1 MQTHPLHKMEAV
13 YNALLN
19 FCSIRKALQESAL
32 THKSEFTIEGLREY
46 NRSTAVRWIISHCR
60 EHWIYFV
67 GGLLGCLTAYVAF
80 SAARV
85 LFGQGADLI
94 LQGGDAAAVIGVSLA
109 VLVTS
114 AWDGIGDMI
123 GSLSMVVLGTRVERD
138 ARHELYVSLLGKSQ
152 TFHDQQR
159 VGDIMARATDDV
171 RQLNTVIWPGVM
183 FIFEMVLGF
192 AVPIAFIA
200 TVHLELLLVPALFV
214 LSYIAV
220 VRRYVRRLSPVVID
234 QRRQYGVLNTR
245 LEETISGI
253 EIVKVAAQEVEERQK
268 FRRNAK
274 KFRDYFVRQGQ
285 IEAAYLPLLMYGIAF
300 GLMFLHA
307 LNLHSRGILTI
318 ADIITVTGLMGVLR
332 FPVFISLFSISLI
345 QLGIAGAR
353 RILELIEQTSDID
366 ENQAGHRAEVAG
378 AIEFDRVTF
387 KFGSKVILEDISF
400 KVSPGQTVAIVGQ
413 TGSGKSTL
421 TQLVTRTYDVNEGR
435 VLIDGI
441 DVREWNLDRLRSQ
454 MGKIE
459 QDIFL
464 FSRSVADNIA
474 FGVQEATRAAVEHA
488 AKEAQAHDFILA
500 FNEGY
505 DSVIGERGVTLSG
518 GQRQRLALA
527 RAFLTQPRILILDD
541 STSAIDSA
549 TEDEIQQAMRR
560 AQEGRTTILITH
572 RLSQIRW
579 ADRIIVLENGRLIAN
594 GSHEELLRF
603 SPHYRRIFARYE
615 PAQAAVIG

>member
-1 MQTHPLHKMEAV
+1 MVQ
-13 YNALLN
+13 
-19 FCSIRKALQESAL
+19 
-32 THKSEFTIEGLREY
+32 KSEFTIEGLREY
-46 NRSTAVRWIISHCR
+46 NRSTSVRWIISHCW
-60 EHWIYFV
+60 EHRFYFFS
-67 GGLLGCLTAYVAF
+67 GLLGFLTAYIAF
-80 SAARV
+80 SSARV
-85 LFGQGADLI
+85 FFGQGADLI
-94 LQGGDAAAVIGVSLA
+94 IQGGDAAAVIGVSLA
-109 VLVTS
+109 VLVTT
-114 AWDGIGDMI
+114 AWDGIGSLI
-123 GSLSMVVLGTRVERD
+123 GSLSMVVLGTRIERD
-138 ARHELYVSLLGKSQ
+138 SRHELYTSLLGKSQ

-171 RQLNTVIWPGVM
+171 RQLNAVIWPGVM
-183 FIFEMVLGF
+183 FIFDMVLGF
-192 AVPIAFIA
+192 AVPILFIGA
-200 TVHLELLLVPALFV
+200 IHLELLLVPALFV
-214 LSYIAV
+214 LSYAIV
-220 VRRYVRRLSPVVID
+220 VNRYIKRLSPVVFA
-234 QRRQYGVLNTR
+234 QRQQYGVLNTR

-253 EIVKVAAQEVEERQK
+253 EIVKVAAQEIEERKK

-274 KFRDYFVRQGQ
+274 KFRDFFVRQGE

-300 GLMFLHA
+300 GLMFLHT
-307 LNLHSRGILTI
+307 LHLYGLGSLTI
-318 ADIITVTGLMGVLR
+318 ADIIAVTGLMGVLR

-345 QLGIAGAR
+345 QLGIAGAQ
-353 RILELIEQTSDID
+353 RILELIEQKSDID
-366 ENQAGHRAEVAG
+366 ENQAGHNAPVAG

-400 KVSPGQTVAIVGQ
+400 KVEPGQTVAIVGQ

-441 DVREWNLDRLRSQ
+441 DVRDWNLDRLRSQ

-464 FSRSVADNIA
+464 FSRSVAENIA
-474 FGVQEATRAAVEHA
+474 FGVEDATPEAIEHA
-488 AKEAQAHDFILA
+488 AKEAQAHDFILT
-500 FNEGY
+500 FNGGY

-549 TEDEIQQAMRR
+549 TEDDIQQAMRR
-560 AQEGRTTILITH
+560 AQQGRTTILITH

-594 GSHEELLRF
+594 GSHEELLQF

-615 PAQAAVIG
+615 PAQTAIKEPTR